1 MSPRS
6 LGVLILVIF
15 HPTARNRAL
24 WRENHRVLGN
34 KLSDMITCR
43 SSERKKA
50 AEEELPETMSPCWD
64 S

>member
-1 MSPRS
+1 MSPCS
-6 LGVLILVIF
+6 LGVLILFIF

-24 WRENHRVLGN
+24 WRENHRVLG
-34 KLSDMITCR
+34 KELLDTITRR

-50 AEEELPETMSPCWD
+50 AEEELPETMSPCGD

>member
-1 MSPRS
+1 MSPCS

-15 HPTARNRAL
+15 HPTARNGAL

-34 KLSDMITCR
+34 KLLDTITCR

-50 AEEELPETMSPCWD
+50 AEEESPETMSPCWD